1 MKHENHTP
9 TGAFKVRGGL
19 VCMERLK
26 RENPDIPGVISA
38 TRGNHGQSLAYAE
51 RRHGVPVTIL
61 VPQGNSV
68 EKNAAMRAFG
78 ARLIEHG
85 EDFEAARLEAMRLAT
100 IARGLGGE
108 VLRAELCEER
118 GGLVYRITLIDGR
131 GSVRRVVLDA
141 RDGRVVYDGRR
152 P

>member
-1 MKHENHTP
+1 MIVRLAAAALAVSVVT
-9 TGAFKVRGGL
+9 AFAAEAGERGRGCL
-19 VCMERLK
+19 PASAVEGVL
-26 RENPDIPGVISA
+26 REG
-38 TRGNHGQSLAYAE
+38 R
-51 RRHGVPVTIL
+51 
-61 VPQGNSV
+61 
-68 EKNAAMRAFG
+68 
-78 ARLIEHG
+78 
-85 EDFEAARLEAMRLAT
+85 AMRLAT